1 MIVNCLDCW
10 AKLGRVNL
18 KMGGTKFIVY
28 CTAITTATVYHMWVI
43 YESEIIHVH
52 TLPITLITSNYTDW
66 SSNLA
71 LESPRILLRGF
82 ATSQPTK
89 EENSRPMLTQTLEGR
104 HRVVSLCG
112 TVSSQPPTCEP
123 GETSESEST
132 NKWSASW
139 KCPKYWDRMG
149 WLPYQICQ

>member
-1 MIVNCLDCW
+1 M
-10 AKLGRVNL
+10 
-18 KMGGTKFIVY
+18 
-28 CTAITTATVYHMWVI
+28 
-43 YESEIIHVH
+43 H

-112 TVSSQPPTCEP
+112 TVSSQPPPANPAKPARASPPTSGVRP
-123 GETSESEST
+123 GNVQNIGTE
-132 NKWSASW
+132 
-139 KCPKYWDRMG
+139 WDDF
-149 WLPYQICQ
+149 PIKSVNNN